1 MSTEQPMSTTQLLTL
16 ILTELRSIKVALQS
30 RGQTSQPPARQPAPN
45 NSSGGQGNS
54 GDNKYARKPNEESA
68 TCRDCGNEI
77 IWRKSQAGKNYCVD
91 PDGTYHSKTCTGR

>member
-1 MSTEQPMSTTQLLTL
+1 MTEPTNPPSTSQLLTL
-16 ILTELRSIKVALQS
+16 ILTELKGIKAALQS
-30 RGQTSQPPARQPAPN
+30 GGRASQPPARQPQSN
-45 NSSGGQGNS
+45 NAGNS
-54 GDNKYARKPNEESA
+54 GGGKYARRPDEESA